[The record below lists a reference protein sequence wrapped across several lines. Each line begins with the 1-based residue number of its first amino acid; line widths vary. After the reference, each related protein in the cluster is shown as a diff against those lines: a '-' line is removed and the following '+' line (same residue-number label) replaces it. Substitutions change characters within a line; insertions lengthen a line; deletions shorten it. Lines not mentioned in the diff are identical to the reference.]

1 MKKRLI
7 LALALVLTISFTVG
21 ALVGCDEI
29 FKKNDERDAK
39 QIVATVTYGNQ
50 TATVTKGELTASFNS
65 YAYTY
70 VNYYG
75 LTYQETADY
84 IVKSLAQREL
94 LVLFAKDEITKAYVA
109 AGKLPAGS
117 VPELV
122 TLEQLLTKSEI
133 SKAIDETNS
142 DMNSSLASIIE
153 DLVLDDSY
161 NNAEEDEE
169 EETVEVTDPVK
180 VRFESLGGSDVETVT
195 VQKGQK
201 ATQPSTPTYSGYAF
215 YGWYTQNGTTSGD
228 WGVKFDFENTA
239 IDKSVTLYAKW
250 VETLTARATMPEEEE
265 EDDYDPDS
273 DDVTVSERFFDSS
286 FNANASYVAKIKS
299 KEIELDID
307 TEIADEDF
315 ATYVD
320 RGIAELKK
328 NITSNYRDYDYYL
341 NSEMKTIL
349 ITKLERYIGNEVSV
363 DAEEVN
369 ARFAKLVKDN
379 EESFGA
385 SESSY
390 SDALTKSLSTTYF
403 HKVTVDENGSGY
415 GFVQNILLKLSQ
427 EDTDYLV
434 NLVKEGTMP
443 TENILT
449 LRDKKLSA
457 IKVNVSNPSYDPDA
471 EVNYGDDVTIVDP
484 MTDPANPYND
494 YSDAG
499 KGGKTPDATYQK
511 EGGNNYAN
519 ILSFGKDADGKFG
532 ITYNV
537 SECPSMPYMIETVP
551 ALGENGIVEQIYA
564 SFESVKAFVTA
575 NELTYSQGIYWLN
588 KVATAWVYLV
598 GDDGGMT
605 SSDSNNNG
613 LGYLITPD
621 GEDSSYLSAFTD
633 LARGLIKQGAG
644 AYSIDGTATEGN
656 FYCFADSFIESGSTS
671 NAYAGIFVLVCSYK
685 AWDAAA
691 YNACTGN
698 TLTAN
703 EDGSGVLPSDYVLSY
718 GATDDENV
726 TVGEQVE
733 KDLLEGKQTDRY
745 NQKAN
750 NMGLKYADT
759 IQYHEKAYKSLWK
772 DLD

>member
-7 LALALVLTISFTVG
+7 LALVFVLTISFIVG
-21 ALVGCDEI
+21 TLVGCDEI
-29 FKKNDERDAK
+29 FKKNDERDAN

-50 TATVTKGELTASFNS
+50 TATVSKGELTASFNS

-75 LTYQETADY
+75 MSYQETADY

-122 TLEQLLTKSEI
+122 SFEQLLTKSEI
-133 SKAIDETNS
+133 SKAIDETNA
-142 DMNSSLASIIE
+142 DMNSSLATLIE
-153 DLVLDDSY
+153 NLVLDDSY
-161 NNAEEDEE
+161 NNAEEEE
-169 EETVEVTDPVK
+169 VEETVEVTDPVK
-180 VRFESLGGSDVETVT
+180 VRYESLGGSDVETVT
-195 VQKGQK
+195 IQKGQK
-201 ATQPSTPTYSGYAF
+201 TTAPTAPTYSGYAF
-215 YGWYTQNGTTSGD
+215 YGWFTKNGSADGD
-228 WGVKFDFENTA
+228 WGTKFDFDNTA

-250 VETLTARATMPEEEE
+250 VKSLTARATMPEEEE
-265 EDDYDPDS
+265 KDDYDPDS
-273 DDVTVSERFFDSS
+273 EDVTVSERFFDKD
-286 FNANASYVAKIKS
+286 FNANESYVAKIKS
-299 KEIELDID
+299 KEIELDIE
-307 TEIADEDF
+307 TEIKDEDF

-328 NITSNYRDYDYYL
+328 NIKSNFRDYDYYL
-341 NSEMKTIL
+341 TAEMKTVL
-349 ITKLERYIGNEVSV
+349 ITKLERYIGNEVNVS
-363 DAEEVN
+363 ESEVN

-379 EESFGA
+379 KETFSA

-390 SDALTKSLSTTYF
+390 SSALTSSLSTTYF
-403 HKVTVDENGSGY
+403 HKFTVDENNSGY

-434 NLVKEGTMP
+434 NLVKEGTLP
-443 TENILT
+443 KENILT
-449 LRDKKLSA
+449 LRDQKLSA
-457 IKVNVSNPSYDPDA
+457 IKVNVSNPEYDPEA
-471 EVNYGDDVTIVDP
+471 EINYGEGVTIVDP

-494 YSDAG
+494 YTVDG
-499 KGGKTPDATYQK
+499 KGTKTPDATYQK

-519 ILSFGKDADGKFG
+519 ILSFGKDADGNFA

-537 SECPSMPYMIETVP
+537 SECPSMPYMIETVS
-551 ALGENGIVEQIYA
+551 ALGTNGIVEQIYN

-575 NELTYSQGIYWLN
+575 GELTYGQGIYWLN

-605 SSDSNNNG
+605 STDSNNGG

-621 GEDSSYLSAFTD
+621 GEDSSYLSEFTD
-633 LARGLIKQGAG
+633 LARGLIKKGAG
-644 AYSIDGTATEGN
+644 TYSVDGTATQGN

-671 NAYAGIFVLVCSYK
+671 NAYAGIFILMCSYK
-685 AWDAAA
+685 AWDKDA

-698 TLTAN
+698 VLTADA
-703 EDGSGVLPSDYVLSY
+703 DGSGVLPSDYILSY
-718 GATDDENV
+718 GATADDNV

-733 KDLLEGKQTDRY
+733 NDLTEGKQSDLY
-745 NQKAN
+745 NQRAN

-759 IQYHEKAYKSLWK
+759 IQYHEKVYKSLWK

>member
-7 LALALVLTISFTVG
+7 LALVLVLTISFTVG

-29 FKKNDERDAK
+29 FKKNEERDAN

-84 IVKSLAQREL
+84 IVKSLAQHEL

-161 NNAEEDEE
+161 NNAEEEE
-169 EETVEVTDPVK
+169 TEETVEVTEPVK
-180 VRFESLGGSDVETVT
+180 VRFDSLGGSDVDTVT
-195 VQKGQK
+195 IQKGTK
-201 ATQPSTPTYSGYAF
+201 TTAPTAPTYDGYAF
-215 YGWYTQNGTTSGD
+215 YGWFTKNGSADGD
-228 WGVKFDFENTA
+228 WGTKFDFDNTA
-239 IDKSVTLYAKW
+239 VDKSVTLYAKW
-250 VETLTARATMPEEEE
+250 VESKTAREVMPEEEE

-273 DDVTVSERFFDSS
+273 DDVTVSERFFDGD
-286 FNANASYVAKIKS
+286 FNANESYVAKLKS

-307 TEIADEDF
+307 VEIADEDF

-320 RGIAELKK
+320 RGIAQLKK
-328 NITSNYRDYDYYL
+328 NITSNYRDYNYYL
-341 NSEMKTIL
+341 NYEMKTLL
-349 ITKLERYIGNEVSV
+349 ITKLERYIGNEVNVSS
-363 DAEEVN
+363 AEVE

-379 EESFGA
+379 KETFGA

-390 SDALTKSLSTTYF
+390 SDALTSSLSTTYF
-403 HKVTVDENGSGY
+403 HKVTVDENNSGY

-434 NLVKEGTMP
+434 NLVSEGTLP
-443 TENILT
+443 KENILV
-449 LRDKKLSA
+449 LRDQKLSA
-457 IKVNVSNPSYDPDA
+457 IKVYVSNPSYDSEA
-471 EVNYGDDVTIVDP
+471 EVDYGEDITIVDP

-499 KGGKTPDATYQK
+499 KGTKTPDTKYQK
-511 EGGNNYAN
+511 EGGNDYAN

-551 ALGENGIVEQIYA
+551 ALGANGIVEQIYA
-564 SFESVKAFVTA
+564 SFESVKAFVA
-575 NELTYSQGIYWLN
+575 SGDLTYAQGIYWLN

-605 SSDSNNNG
+605 SSSSNNGG

-621 GEDSSYLSAFTD
+621 GEDSSYLDAFTD
-633 LARGLIKQGAG
+633 LARGLIKKGAG
-644 AYSIDGTATEGN
+644 TYSVDGTATEGN

-671 NAYAGIFVLVCSYK
+671 NAYAGIFILLCSYK
-685 AWDAAA
+685 AWDADA

-703 EDGSGVLPSDYVLSY
+703 EDGTGVLPSDYILSY
-718 GATDDENV
+718 GATDEDNV

-733 KDLLEGKQTDRY
+733 NDLTDGKKSDRY

-750 NMGLKYADT
+750 DMGLKYADT
-759 IQYHEKAYKSLWK
+759 IQYHEKVYKSLWK